1 MPTFPVRSPA
11 KMNSP
16 SGCGDVAGPTSIY
29 QLKFPAPKLF
39 FKGEESESEKSITSY
54 PPQSVFVLFDASDP
68 HLNHSGRL
76 WTCASCPEKSGVNR
90 GFL

>member
-16 SGCGDVAGPTSIY
+16 SGCGDVPSGERGGR
-29 QLKFPAPKLF
+29 
-39 FKGEESESEKSITSY
+39 FKNNSPSSY
-54 PPQSVFVLFDASDP
+54 